1 MFFDFASTD
10 FMAFSTSHD
19 SPIMLKSKNR
29 KNELIFYSLYK
40 AAVMIK
46 TERQASMGETVSFM
60 PAFFLDVQLNE
71 DSFI

>member
-1 MFFDFASTD
+1 VFFDFASTD

-19 SPIMLKSKNR
+19 SSIMLKSKNR

-46 TERQASMGETVSFM
+46 TERQASMGENSFFY
-60 PAFFLDVQLNE
+60 ACFL
-71 DSFI
+71 SGCATK